1 MLPMMRSQRTR
12 QGRLRDDEAGNV
24 MIAVIGLIAVTSIIT
39 LTISTATVQAVGY
52 TSLTRAG
59 VQSQAAAEAGAE
71 AMRAALETDA
81 CPADGDLDAT
91 YGDVDATITGAA
103 AAQPFYAVELEQRAG
118 ATASWTPGCPTG
130 SSTHVRIQST
140 GFALTEGVAES
151 SSALDSAA
159 VEVVYDWLPG
169 APSAMASGAAVFSY
183 GTPGLSNNL
192 ELVQLNGNSANV
204 FVREG
209 NIICSNSVTIEG
221 DIVAANGNITL
232 DNTCSAM
239 GDVWASGTV
248 TFNNNQAVGGD
259 VIGAGTGLSR
269 FSPNS
274 TIGGGVYVGGAIE
287 SWGQRCST
295 GATGWDS
302 AGNAC
307 ALARSSGADPVL
319 YNQPGLPLPVVPDW
333 VDVDFVPSDWTDEGW
348 NVVTYSGPCNI
359 DKNGSQ
365 TAAVQAFSQYTTPTV
380 IDVRGCTG
388 GFTIWYSTY
397 ELELKTD
404 LTFITP
410 KTVNIGQFEV
420 SSDDVNSQ
428 RRLRF
433 ITPDTVPDA
442 QPTTSGC
449 GQFDVNNT
457 NTIAE
462 PVAVLVYTPCAI
474 RNSNQ
479 LTWRGHYYGGTVNFS
494 NNSELTFVPI
504 GIPGYN
510 FDGGVPPSGGP
521 STPNSGGLGELVEY
535 RDIAVAGS

>member
-1 MLPMMRSQRTR
+1 MLPMMRTLR
-12 QGRLRDDEAGNV
+12 QDRHGDDDRGNV

-39 LTISTATVQAVGY
+39 LTISSATVQAVGY

-81 CPADGDLDAT
+81 CPSDSDLDAT

-103 AAQPFYAVELEQRAG
+103 AAQPFYSVEVEQRVG
-118 ATASWTPGCPTG
+118 DTAPWASGCPDAT
-130 SSTHVRIQST
+130 STHVRIVST
-140 GFALTEGVAES
+140 GFALDEGVAES

-159 VEVVYDWLPG
+159 VELVYDWIPEL
-169 APSAMASGAAVFSY
+169 SAAASGAAVFSY

-221 DIVAANGNITL
+221 DIVAANGNIVL
-232 DNTCSAM
+232 DNSCSAL
-239 GDVWASGTV
+239 GDVWASGTI
-248 TFNNNQAVGGD
+248 TLNNNQNVGGD
-259 VIGAGTGLSR
+259 VIGAGSGLSTV
-269 FSPNS
+269 SPNS
-274 TIGGGVYVGGAIE
+274 TIGGGVYVGGTIH
-287 SWGQRCST
+287 SWGPRCSS
-295 GATGWDS
+295 GATGWDA

-307 ALARSSGADPVL
+307 AVAQSSGADPVL
-319 YNQPGLPLPVVPDW
+319 YNQSGLPLPVVPPW
-333 VDVDFVPSDWTDEGW
+333 VDVDYRPADWSGDGW
-348 NVVTYSGPCNI
+348 NIVTYAGPCNI

-380 IDVRGCTG
+380 IDARGCTG
-388 GFTIWYSTY
+388 GFTLWYSTY
-397 ELELKTD
+397 ELVLKTD
-404 LTFITP
+404 LTFILPT
-410 KTVNIGQFEV
+410 TVNLGQFLV
-420 SSDDVNSQ
+420 RSDDPNSE

-442 QPTTSGC
+442 QPTRTNC

-457 NTIAE
+457 NTIAA
-462 PVAVLVYTPCAI
+462 PVAVLIYTPCDV

-479 LTWRGHYYGGTVNFS
+479 LTWRGHYYGGTVSFS
-494 NNSELTFVPI
+494 NNSTLTFVPI
-504 GIPGYN
+504 GIPGYD
-510 FDGGVPPSGGP
+510 FDGGVVPPTPPSGG
-521 STPNSGGLGELVEY
+521 SSGNLGDLLDY
-535 RDIAVAGS
+535 RAITAAGS

>member
-1 MLPMMRSQRTR
+1 MLPLMRTLRQTQTR
-12 QGRLRDDEAGNV
+12 EDDGGNV

-39 LTISTATVQAVGY
+39 LTISSATVQAVGY

-71 AMRAALETDA
+71 AMRAALETTA

-91 YGDVDATITGAA
+91 YGEVDASITGAA
-103 AAQPFYAVELEQRAG
+103 AAQPFFSVEVEQRAG
-118 ATASWTPGCPTG
+118 ATASWTPGCPSG
-130 SSTHVRIQST
+130 SSTHVRILST
-140 GFALTEGVAES
+140 GFALNEGVVAS
-151 SSALDSAA
+151 ASALDSSA

-169 APSAMASGAAVFSY
+169 APSAAASGAAVFSY
-183 GTPGLSNNL
+183 GSPGLSNNL
-192 ELVQLNGNSANV
+192 ELVELNGNSANV
-204 FVREG
+204 MVREG
-209 NIICSNSVTIEG
+209 SIQCSNSVTIEG

-232 DNTCSAM
+232 SNTCSAE

-248 TFNNNQAVGGD
+248 ALNNNQVIGGD
-259 VIGAGTGLSR
+259 VIAVGSGQ
-269 FSPNS
+269 S
-274 TIGGGVYVGGAIE
+274 TFGPSVSIGGGVYVGGTINT
-287 SWGQRCST
+287 WGQRCSS
-295 GATGWDS
+295 GDTGWNA

-319 YNQPGLPLPVVPDW
+319 YNQPDLPMPVVPDW
-333 VDVDFVPSDWTDEGW
+333 VDVDFRPAVWTDEGW
-348 NVVTYSGPCNI
+348 NVVTYTGPCNI
-359 DKNGSQ
+359 DRNGSQ
-365 TAAVQAFSQYTTPTV
+365 TAAVRAFSEYTTPTV

-410 KTVNIGQFEV
+410 KNVNVGQFEV
-420 SSDDVNSQ
+420 SSDDSNAE

-433 ITPDTVPDA
+433 ITPDTVPDSR
-442 QPTTSGC
+442 PTTSGC

-462 PVAVLVYTPCAI
+462 PVAVLIYSPCTI
-474 RNSNQ
+474 RNSNR
-479 LTWRGHYYGGTVNFS
+479 LTWRGHYYGGIVNFS

-510 FDGGVPPSGGP
+510 FDGGEPSGGG
-521 STPNSGGLGELVEY
+521 SGSGTGGSGGLGELLEY
-535 RDIAVAGS
+535 RDVAAAGS